1 MKSHDRDWKKLVQL
15 FWAFFRIAPLSF
27 GGGFAM
33 IPVFER
39 EIVVKRNWI
48 TSDDLTDI
56 MAASQTIPG
65 AVGVNSSA
73 MVGYRLQ
80 GVAGAVAAA
89 AGMVMPTFLI
99 VLLIGIGFSTI
110 QDNVKIQAAME
121 GIRPAIV
128 ALIAFAGYRIYKTSI
143 SDKTS
148 ILLMIGTA
156 IVLLMQWLSPIMVI
170 LLGGAFGIALLHLQT
185 KLGWQTS
192 AHLASVRY
200 VQDDSYFGDGI

>member
-1 MKSHDRDWKKLVQL
+1 MKLQDGYWKRLAQL
-15 FWAFFRIAPLSF
+15 FWTFFRIAPLSF

-33 IPVFER
+33 IPVFEK

-48 TSDDLTDI
+48 TSDELTDI
-56 MAASQTIPG
+56 LAASQTIPG
-65 AVGVNSSA
+65 AVGLNSSA
-73 MVGYRLQ
+73 MIGYRMR
-80 GVAGAVAAA
+80 GIAGAVAAA
-89 AGMVMPTFLI
+89 AGMIMPTFLI
-99 VLLIGIGFSTI
+99 VLLLGIGFSTL
-110 QDNVKIQAAME
+110 QHNFKIQAAME

-148 ILLMIGTA
+148 ILLMLGTV
-156 IVLLMQWLSPIMVI
+156 IVLLMQWISPTMVI
-170 LLGGAFGIALLHLQT
+170 LIGGAFGIGLLHLQT

-192 AHLASVRY
+192 AQLAAAHH